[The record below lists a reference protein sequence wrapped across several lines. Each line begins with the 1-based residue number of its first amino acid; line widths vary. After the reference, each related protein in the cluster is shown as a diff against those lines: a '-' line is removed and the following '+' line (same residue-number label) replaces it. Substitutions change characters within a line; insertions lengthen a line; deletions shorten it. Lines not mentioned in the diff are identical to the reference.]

1 MKYCFPIKRKKSGG
15 FFMKKCLMA
24 LMALFGLFL
33 LVACGNDET
42 DHQTS
47 EDPSTTEDASAGG
60 EGDTEEVAAVGSLL
74 VTHRSGETEVPINP
88 QNIAV
93 FDMALLESIDL
104 MGFGDRVVGIPQN
117 SIVYL
122 ASDFRNADVA
132 DFGTL
137 HEPNIEYMAG
147 YELDLIIISGRARP
161 YFDELSALAPVIDL
175 GLDNTDVRGSF
186 VANQTYLG
194 QIFQAEEAW
203 QAEIDEILALFDE
216 AAALSSQ
223 LMDQEALIIMHN
235 EGDLQAFGPGGRF
248 GVIHD
253 VFGVPYVDA
262 EVGINEEGESVNH
275 GMTVDNEYI
284 YGVNPAMI
292 FVIDRNYV
300 LDGQNPE
307 DHEIDIT
314 NDIINLTD
322 AGENGHIFLL
332 NPEVWYIAPGGLQ
345 GMRSQVSGIIEGLRT
360 VLGQ

>member
-1 MKYCFPIKRKKSGG
+1 
-15 FFMKKCLMA
+15 MKKGLLV
-24 LMALFGLFL
+24 LMALFGLL
-33 LVACGNDET
+33 ILIACDEA
-42 DHQTS
+42 D
-47 EDPSTTEDASAGG
+47 TTADEPADEVVIEEGEDATG
-60 EGDTEEVAAVGSLL
+60 ETGYIT
-74 VTHRSGETEVPINP
+74 VTHRSGETEVPVNP
-88 QNIAV
+88 QHIAV
-93 FDMALLESIDL
+93 FDMAVLESIDL
-104 MGFGDRVVGIPQN
+104 MGFGDRVVGMPQN
-117 SIVYL
+117 AIVYL
-122 ASDFRNADVA
+122 ANNFRDADVA

-161 YFDELSALAPVIDL
+161 YFEELSELAPVIDL
-175 GLDNTDVRGSF
+175 GLDNTDIRGSF
-186 VANQTYLG
+186 VSNQTYLG

-203 QAEIDEILALFDE
+203 QAEIDEILSLFDE
-216 AAALSSQ
+216 AATLSGQ
-223 LMDQEALIIMHN
+223 LDGEEALIIMHN

-248 GVIHD
+248 GMIHD
-253 VFGVPYVDA
+253 VFGVPFVDA

-307 DHEIDIT
+307 GHEIDIT

-322 AGENGHIFLL
+322 AGQNGHIFSL

-345 GMRSQVSGIIEGLRT
+345 GMRSQVSGVIAGLRA
-360 VLGQ
+360 VLES